1 MALDVSKFKA
11 GQDLVCTVT
20 KQPKSEAAVTT
31 LERLMRLDA
40 GNKRALRRAQHL
52 RARRMVV
59 YNRGNR
65 DWTSREKPARVVRV
79 EPGAT
84 FTLPFTVE
92 LGRELAAV
100 GSYLKVQSK

>member
-1 MALDVSKFKA
+1 MIDVSKFKA
-11 GQDLVCTVT
+11 GQSVSLTIDKVPASHGA
-20 KQPKSEAAVTT
+20 QTT
-31 LERLMRLDA
+31 LERLMRLDPTA
-40 GNKRALRRAQHL
+40 KKALRRAQRL
-52 RARRMVV
+52 RKQRELV